1 VKLPLLKI
9 KSMPIYF
16 DKEKVFY
23 KQEGK
28 LTPVEKFYKDGI
40 DRTRTKFKDAPL
52 VFRSIKMRSSTGI
65 PLASAILNH
74 QQVSTLE
81 INGEFTYSTADPVPN
96 KHNIKGFKQE
106 YLDYKFG
113 EIILT
118 NERTQLDLAFYMFEI
133 YLKHNQDWV
142 FVDEKKK
149 ADEVVSDK
157 RSKIN
162 SEYLIFSEDSP
173 LSGQELRTLAR
184 GFCENTTSLEKQTDN
199 QVRDLIAIYLEKAE
213 RKDKEVYQKFV
224 RAAKNLNTVEVKAN
238 IVKAISSRMI
248 EVNYEKHTAG
258 YKNDSNPFYTFTF
271 DEFGNEIQALANW
284 AEGEGYSFYRGIC
297 LSLGIALDN
306 FLELEST
313 NPELFKKEVRKYAQ
327 KVGIK
332 IGGKK
337 NEDLER
343 EVKEHYNTVNG
354 I

>member
-1 VKLPLLKI
+1 
-9 KSMPIYF
+9 MPIYF

-40 DRTRTKFKDAPL
+40 DKTRTRFKDAPL
-52 VFRSIKMRSSTGI
+52 VFRSIKMKSSTGI
-65 PLASAILNH
+65 RLASGIMNH
-74 QQVSTLE
+74 QQVSTIDL
-81 INGEFTYSTADPVPN
+81 NGEFTYSTTDPVPN
-96 KHNIKGFKQE
+96 KHNVKEFKKE
-106 YLDYKFG
+106 YLDYLFG

-133 YLKHNQDWV
+133 YLKHNTDWY

-149 ADEVVSDK
+149 ADEVVIDK